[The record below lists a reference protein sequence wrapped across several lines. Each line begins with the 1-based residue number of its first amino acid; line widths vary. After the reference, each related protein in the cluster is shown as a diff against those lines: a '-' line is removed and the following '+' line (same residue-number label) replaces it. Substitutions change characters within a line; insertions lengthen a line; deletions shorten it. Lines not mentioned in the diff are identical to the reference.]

1 MTIRAIKFSTMRH
14 NSKGFTLI
22 EMLIGIVIM
31 GIAISMLSVSMNQ
44 SVRNQEKMR
53 NLLDVYQMGLSSKHI
68 VIEQIE
74 QQQLTGTYQNGNIS
88 ISWRAEQVEEA
99 REAPLLVVDLGQY
112 STPSFTIK
120 KYNVTTTIE
129 SPNARRVYQ
138 FIHMVERHDQEGFF

>member
-1 MTIRAIKFSTMRH
+1 MKRH
-14 NSKGFTLI
+14 TSISGSINKHKGFTLI

-53 NLLDVYQMGLSSKHI
+53 NLLGVYQMALSSKNI

-74 QQQLTGTYQNGNIS
+74 QQQLSGTYQNGNVS
-88 ISWRAEQVEEA
+88 IQWRAEQLEEA

-138 FIHMVERHDQEGFF
+138 FIHTVDRHDQEGFF